1 MEPISAGNEKFLT
14 ATVSAHLLPTVRR
27 EVEDEYGEEAD
38 AHAGNDEV
46 DGVEEGLPPHGDVEG
61 DVEVR
66 LVTAGVELDVPL
78 GWDLQNVPLHRHV
91 ELGQVDP
98 DVHRGAALLRLVG
111 GD

>member
-1 MEPISAGNEKFLT
+1 MEPISAGNKKFLT
-14 ATVSAHLLPTVRR
+14 ATLTAHLLSAVRR
-27 EVEDEYGEEAD
+27 EVEDEDGEEAD
-38 AHAGNDEV
+38 AHAGDDEV
-46 DGVEEGLPPHGDVEG
+46 DSVEEGLPPHGDVEG

-78 GWDLQNVPLHRHV
+78 GRDLQYVPLHRHV

-98 DVHRGAALLRLVG
+98 DVHRGAALLSLVG